1 VYCDTETVS
10 NVVLPYYMSDL
21 VQNSFVSNLAASFL
35 LSKNTDVAHSNNTSN
50 GSSGSADDKQLAVTG
65 IQK

>member
-1 VYCDTETVS
+1 MYCDTETVS
-10 NVVLPYYMSDL
+10 NVVLPYMSDL